1 MNTPTPHY
9 QHRFYIITDK
19 YNYLDV
25 CRYLVTKNN
34 YRALICF
41 RKSKD
46 VGRHIYRIF
55 VWFRNKVVVR
65 HFGIIEIRNWKLNNL
80 QIINKIY
87 SYDVLSKDGKFPS
100 R

>member
-1 MNTPTPHY
+1 MNTAIPKY

-19 YNYLDV
+19 YNYRDV
-25 CRYLVTKNN
+25 YKYLEHKNN

-41 RKSKD
+41 RKSRD

-65 HFGIIEIRNWKLNNL
+65 HFGIIKFKDWNYNNTDT
-80 QIINKIY
+80 INKIY
-87 SYDVLSKDGKFPS
+87 SYDVLFKDGKFPS